1 MKKIWTILSVL
12 LLAGVMVSCDS
23 DKDDNVINDEPRAV
37 NMLFPPQ
44 RIELTDAQ
52 RAYVGANNEFA
63 LNLFRH
69 LCEAS
74 GTKSLFCSPLSVT
87 YVLGMINSGAEGE
100 TQQEIQDVL
109 AFGTD
114 DPAAI
119 NAYCQNLIKNAPNLD
134 PKVTLTIANSLFMN
148 KNMAHVDDAYKAE
161 MVKWYEAE
169 LSDLDFSDPNN
180 VDVINQWAKEKT
192 QGLIPTILSRDEFS
206 ASALLYLLNAIY
218 FKADWA
224 EKFEEK
230 YTEKATFHSPSG
242 NTTVDMM
249 HQKVIVSY
257 ADMGDY
263 TMIALPYGSGA
274 FRMLLLLPKEGK
286 DLDQVLANLKPTD
299 LAEAHFAS
307 AEVDVKVPRWT
318 TDSDMDL
325 KKILWNMGIRRMFD
339 PQEAQLTKMV
349 KEGSPYVSMIKQKA
363 AVEVNE
369 SGSKMAAVTV
379 GGIEMLSAAPMPQ
392 TLGTKEFHADRPFA
406 YLVTERTTNVL
417 FFMGRNMGN

>member
-12 LLAGVMVSCDS
+12 LLSGVMVSCDS
-23 DKDDNVINDEPRAV
+23 DKDDNVINDEPRVV

-69 LCEAS
+69 LCEANGS
-74 GTKSLFCSPLSVT
+74 KSLFCSPLSVT
-87 YVLGMINSGAEGE
+87 YVLGMINSGSEGE
-100 TQQEIQDVL
+100 TQKEIQDVL
-109 AFGTD
+109 SFGTD

-119 NAYCQNLIKNAPNLD
+119 NAYCQNLIKSAPNLD
-134 PKVTLTIANSLFMN
+134 PKVKLTIANSLFMN
-148 KNMAHVDDAYKAE
+148 KNIALVDDAYKAE

-169 LSDLDFSDPNN
+169 LNDLDFSDQNN

-192 QGLIPTILSRDEFS
+192 EGLIPTILSKDEFS
-206 ASALLYLLNAIY
+206 ATALMYMLNAIY

-224 EKFEEK
+224 EKFEER
-230 YTEKATFHSPSG
+230 YTEKATFHSPTG
-242 NTTVDMM
+242 NTTVEMM
-249 HQKVIVSY
+249 HQKVIVNY

-274 FRMLLLLPKEGK
+274 FRMMLLLPKEGK

-318 TDSDMDL
+318 TECDMDL
-325 KKILWNMGIRRMFD
+325 KVILMNMGIRRMFN
-339 PQEAQLTKMV
+339 PFEAQLTKMV
-349 KEGSPYVSMIKQKA
+349 KEGSPYVSIIKQKA
-363 AVEVNE
+363 AVEVDE
-369 SGSKMAAVTV
+369 SGSKMAAVTI
-379 GGIEMLSAAPMPQ
+379 GGFEMLSASSMPQ

-406 YLVTERTTNVL
+406 YLVTELSTNAL
-417 FFMGRNMGN
+417 FFMGRYMGK